1 MRTRPEQV
9 LSRIRACW
17 RHILIENSI
26 FDLTSPGVLG
36 TNTPLKV
43 YEQSASGIPL
53 VATRIHS
60 HTQILDDEVCFLATP
75 TAEGLAAGILEAITD
90 SAEGDAVSRR
100 ASHHSTEAS
109 SSTRRGPALAIGNNT
124 CAE

>member
-1 MRTRPEQV
+1 MEWRETLPARRDTEQLPV
-9 LSRIRACW
+9 D
-17 RHILIENSI
+17 
-26 FDLTSPGVLG
+26 DLC
-36 TNTPLKV
+36 
-43 YEQSASGIPL
+43 
-53 VATRIHS
+53 
-60 HTQILDDEVCFLATP
+60 DDEVCFLVEP

-109 SSTRRGPALAIGNNT
+109 SSTRRGPALPIGNHT